1 MDKTNESED
10 LNSVNENQIHHKI
23 KLKIEEFK
31 KNEIINLNK
40 RENEIQSIDS
50 FDPSKEIGLSRE
62 YLSH

>member
-10 LNSVNENQIHHKI
+10 LNSVNENQIHQKI

-50 FDPSKEIGLSRE
+50 FDPSKEIGLSKE